1 MWWTAPV
8 RTLPTDA
15 PDRSDDAGREGRAES
30 PTWTVLGRT
39 IGVPVEVRT
48 ARQWSVQYLVPAA
61 AAQRLIAPT
70 GLEVTG
76 PVPGRALVAL
86 AICRYLDTDLDP
98 YHEVAVSFV
107 VRRHDAPAK
116 PSLFDRLSE
125 FARGD
130 LGAYIH
136 RLPVDHAF
144 TCAAGRDIWGFP
156 KWVTTIDI
164 DEPAPGDRH
173 SGVTARLVDG
183 SRHVLSLTIFS
194 GGRLGLPSQAPPTYS
209 FDGQVL
215 RRTSWST
222 KTKGVSGRPGGA
234 RLVLGEH
241 PMADEL
247 RSLGLPKRALFS
259 SSARQM
265 SASFSAPEVVAI
277 PDR

>member
-1 MWWTAPV
+1 M
-8 RTLPTDA
+8 RTPPSDA
-15 PDRSDDAGREGRAES
+15 PDRIDDAGRGGDAAD

-39 IGVPVEVRT
+39 IGTPVEVRA

-61 AAQRLIAPT
+61 AAQRLVAAS

-86 AICRYLDTDLDP
+86 AVCRYLDTDLDP

-107 VRRHDAPAK
+107 VRRHDATAT
-116 PSLFDRLSE
+116 PSVLERLSE

-130 LGAYIH
+130 LGVYIH
-136 RLPVDHAF
+136 RLPVDQAF

-164 DEPAPGDRH
+164 DEPGPGDRH
-173 SGVTARLVDG
+173 TGVTARLVDG
-183 SRHVLSLTIFS
+183 SRHVLSLTVFG
-194 GGRLGLPSQAPPTYS
+194 GGRLVLPSRAPPTYS
-209 FDGQVL
+209 FDGRVL

-222 KTKGVSGRPGGA
+222 ETKGVSGRPGGA
-234 RLVLGEH
+234 LLVLGEH

-247 RSLGLPKRALFS
+247 RSLGLPMRALLS

-265 SASFSAPEVVAI
+265 SASFDAPEVVATL
-277 PDR
+277 DR